1 MGDGIWELGAA
12 SWELGAESR
21 EPGAGSWELG
31 AGSCEQGA
39 GSWELGAVSW
49 ELGAA
54 QINPT
59 VATKIS
65 GYAETLNPCMPK
77 LAVLLAAH
85 TIYLKLLRLNC
96 C

>member
-1 MGDGIWELGAA
+1 MGSG
-12 SWELGAESR
+12 SWELRAGSWELRAGSR
-21 EPGAGSWELG
+21 ELGAGSWELG
-31 AGSCEQGA
+31 A
-39 GSWELGAVSW
+39 
-49 ELGAA
+49 A
-54 QINPT
+54 QISQT